1 MFVKAIISVIA
12 FLVFAPFV
20 GGILAGLDRKLSA
33 KMQRRVGPPVLQP
46 FYDVAKLFKKEK
58 MIY

>member
-20 GGILAGLDRKLSA
+20 GGILAGLDRKS
-33 KMQRRVGPPVLQP
+33 VV
-46 FYDVAKLFKKEK
+46 
-58 MIY
+58 